1 MTVTTEIKKIE
12 NIFDKFNEVFY
23 NNELT
28 RPVIVYSCD
37 KTYSSY
43 GWCSCDKVWYNT
55 ENEKQYEINISA
67 NTIKYEK
74 DGGVYGTL
82 LHEMAHL
89 YNIGKGIKDVSNN
102 GFYHNKKYKETA
114 EAHGLTCKC
123 HPTYG
128 WTMTAL
134 NEESKAI
141 VDEMEKL
148 EMFYI
153 NPMKEAQSKTE
164 EGDSEEEEEEGE
176 KKPRQKRTWVYRCPI
191 CGEEIKSKN
200 PDGTYYDDCGEKFER
215 VD

>member
-1 MTVTTEIKKIE
+1 MTVTKEIEKIE

-28 RPVIVYSCD
+28 RPVIVYSAD
-37 KTYSSY
+37 RTNSSY
-43 GWCSCDKVWYNT
+43 GWCSCDKVWYT
-55 ENEKQYEINISA
+55 ENEKQYEINICA
-67 NTIKYEK
+67 NTIKYDRE
-74 DGGVYGTL
+74 GGVYGTL

-89 YNIGKGIKDVSNN
+89 YAGEKKIKDVSNN
-102 GFYHNKKYKETA
+102 GFYHNKKYKEIA
-114 EAHGLTCKC
+114 ENHGLTCKC

-128 WTMTAL
+128 WTMTSLNDEAKAL
-134 NEESKAI
+134 
-141 VDEMEKL
+141 VHEMEKL

-153 NPMKEAQSKTE
+153 NPMREKSAEIQSVE
-164 EGDSEEEEEEGE
+164 EMEEKEEEA
-176 KKPRQKRTWVYRCPI
+176 KPRQKRTWTYRCPV